1 MKLLIDIAMDNAAFE
16 ECPNLEA
23 ARILEDYAKEL
34 KWGLTI
40 TEVNLKD
47 LNGAKVG
54 KAVIEL
60 E

>member
-1 MKLLIDIAMDNAAFE
+1 MKLLIDIAMDNAAFK
-16 ECPNLEA
+16 ECPNLET

-40 TEVNLKD
+40 TEINLKD
-47 LNGAKVG
+47 LNGNTVG

-60 E
+60 N